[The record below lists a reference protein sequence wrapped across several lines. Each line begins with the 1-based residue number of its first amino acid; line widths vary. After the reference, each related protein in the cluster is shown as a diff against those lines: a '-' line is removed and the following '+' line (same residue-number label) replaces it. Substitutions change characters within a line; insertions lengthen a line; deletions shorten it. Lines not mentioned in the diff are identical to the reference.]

1 MTKDAHDR
9 EQELQ
14 QLLDKA
20 AIREATM
27 RYCRGVDRFDA
38 DLISSVYH
46 PDAFDDHSG
55 RTFTG
60 DTVGQGLV
68 DWLTEGTDATNH
80 HITTQT
86 IEVNGDTAGCE
97 SYYIGVHLLTRDG
110 VQRTIHSAGRYI
122 DRFEKRDGQWKI
134 ARRLVALEKATY
146 LPADTA
152 PQPAPVGR
160 RDHQDPSY
168 EVMHDRGAGSLCPC
182 PRQTRPSWLAAT

>member
-1 MTKDAHDR
+1 MTNDPRTR

-14 QLLDKA
+14 LLLDKN

-27 RYCRGVDRFDA
+27 RYCRGVDRLNA
-38 DLISSVYH
+38 DLISSAYH
-46 PDAFDDHSG
+46 PDAYDDHSG

-68 DWLTEGTDATNH
+68 DWLTAGTDATNH

-86 IEVNGDTAGCE
+86 IQVNGDTAGCE

-110 VQRTIHSAGRYI
+110 VQRTVHSAGRYI

-134 ARRLVALEKATY
+134 ATRLVALEKATY
-146 LPADTA
+146 LPPDTE
-152 PQPAPVGR
+152 PQSAGVSR
-160 RDHQDPSY
+160 RDRQDPSY
-168 EVMHDRGAGSLCPC
+168 TVMHDHSSGS
-182 PRQTRPSWLAAT
+182 